1 MPEATLGKVSV
12 MRGLVIVVSGP
23 SGVGKGTILAAAEER
38 ITGLRR
44 SISVTT
50 RSARSGEIDGEH
62 YFFRTLEEFERL
74 KTADDFLEWAKY
86 LDSFYGTPR
95 SWVLEQL
102 ENGRDVTLEIDVQ
115 GGRQVKE
122 KFPEAV
128 LIFVEPP
135 SESALRERL
144 EKRST
149 ENEDV
154 IQRRLAAYR
163 HERESLPSYDYIIRN
178 DDLDEAVDLF
188 CCILRA
194 EKARVARRVSDG

>member
-1 MPEATLGKVSV
+1 

-38 ITGLRR
+38 LSGLRR

-50 RSARSGEIDGEH
+50 RSARPGEIDGEH

-74 KTADDFLEWAKY
+74 KVADDFLEWAKY

-115 GGRQVKE
+115 GGRQVKA

-135 SESALRERL
+135 SENALRERL

-163 HERESLPSYDYIIRN
+163 HERESLPIYDYIIRN
-178 DDLDEAVDLF
+178 DNLDDAVDLF

-194 EKARVARRVSDG
+194 EKARVARRASDG